1 MKTAPAHQVLIKTVY
16 CSVYI
21 TMNTS
26 VYAFPILEVHVAI
39 GGIFRLMSLF
49 TRYITKF
56 RNDNNTKLV
65 G

>member
-1 MKTAPAHQVLIKTVY
+1 MKIAPALQVLTKILY

-26 VYAFPILEVHVAI
+26 VYVFPILEFHIAI
-39 GGIFRLMSLF
+39 GGNFRLMSLF